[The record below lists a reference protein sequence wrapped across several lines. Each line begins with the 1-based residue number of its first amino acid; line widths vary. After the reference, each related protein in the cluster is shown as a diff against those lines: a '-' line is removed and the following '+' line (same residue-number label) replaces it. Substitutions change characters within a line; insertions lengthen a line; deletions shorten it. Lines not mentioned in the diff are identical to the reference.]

1 MQSILHPV
9 AARDTS
15 NTTTRQPLPPFGKQW
30 LRNPPSA
37 GLVVAIGPDAWDRGQ
52 ARSYV
57 CLVLPEDRDPA
68 QFRWPTNHKAALIL
82 ESGPGDDV
90 LLHHTAIE
98 LLRVGAPVVVALR
111 ECQMHD
117 DPRVFFELGDGD
129 DA

>member
-1 MQSILHPV
+1 MASIAAGR
-9 AARDTS
+9 AARDLS
-15 NTTTRQPLPPFGKQW
+15 NTSTRQPLPPFGKQW
-30 LRNPPSA
+30 LRKPPSA
-37 GLVVAIGPDAWDRGQ
+37 GLVVAIGPDAWDTAQ
-52 ARSYV
+52 ARSYTCV
-57 CLVLPEDRDPA
+57 ALPEDRDPSEY
-68 QFRWPTNHKAALIL
+68 RWPTNHKAALIL

-111 ECQMHD
+111 ECHLHD